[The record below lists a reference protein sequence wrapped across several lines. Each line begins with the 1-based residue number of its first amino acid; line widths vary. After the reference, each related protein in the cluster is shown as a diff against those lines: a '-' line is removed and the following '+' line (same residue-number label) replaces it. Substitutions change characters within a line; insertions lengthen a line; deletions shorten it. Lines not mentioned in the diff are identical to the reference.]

1 MNKYYFPAV
10 FFSFLLIIWEILVNL
25 LRIEVWL
32 LPAPSKIVLSFWN
45 SGHLLWL
52 HTGRTLTEAIAGLI
66 AGTVFGFLLAVT
78 MEFSQ
83 LFKKMLYPLLLIS
96 QTVPFIVVAPL
107 LVIWF
112 GFGISAK
119 LILIAV
125 VCFFPVAINM
135 KEGLESAD
143 KNLLKLVRSL
153 GGSRWKI
160 FRLVKLP
167 ASLPYFFSG
176 LRISAAYAVLTAVI
190 SEWIGSDR
198 GLGILLI
205 RSSKSFQTDRVFAI
219 IIFIS
224 FLSLILI
231 RLIDVLG
238 RNLIPWHYRI
248 LDDEKNR

>member
-1 MNKYYFPAV
+1 MNKYYFQAV
-10 FFSFLLIIWEILVNL
+10 FFSFLVIIWEILVNL

-66 AGTVFGFLLAVT
+66 VGTVFGFLLAVT

-83 LFKKMLYPLLLIS
+83 LFKKILYPLLLIS
-96 QTVPFIVVAPL
+96 QTVPFITVAPL

-153 GGSRWKI
+153 GGNRWKI

-224 FLSLILI
+224 FLSLILV

-238 RNLIPWHYRI
+238 RNLIPWHYRY
-248 LDDEKNR
+248 LDDKKNR